1 MKHVNEWIFVVSMVL
16 CCSIAR
22 AQGTYVLTNETTSA
36 EVIFTNSLGTATSD
50 GTMIVFEGRLDSDIQ
65 VTAMPGTT
73 NNYNL
78 AALRLLTQIK
88 LFDELPASNEVGT
101 AQGAVAALRDATPP
115 ESTTGTLYAWAD
127 DPSDNPDKGMTWV
140 QLLTKEGGNT
150 FSLTDGSTNYITF
163 VFNYTHNRYQVFV
176 GPQPNTQ
183 IPSAAVA
190 SLNMGGKNGIDG
202 VSLIGVGGLER
213 VASASGSITPLSSS
227 IGFSV
232 YATAN
237 GILFIL
243 DPVDERGSGTFIVKA
258 YINGAWVKVGS
269 VESKGSGHYEFLA
282 DSPCP
287 LQVGQSYAFQV
298 IDELSNPHNL
308 DSVAIKTIKMESV
321 VMEPDV
327 MVVTFNT
334 EAGRSYQV
342 ISAES
347 LTASDWTETVI
358 HYPTDGGWGYGSGAF
373 TATGTTITVKIP
385 RNTQKAFF
393 KIRKVD

>member
-1 MKHVNEWIFVVSMVL
+1 
-16 CCSIAR
+16 
-22 AQGTYVLTNETTSA
+22 
-36 EVIFTNSLGTATSD
+36 
-50 GTMIVFEGRLDSDIQ
+50 MIVFEGQLESDFE
-65 VTAMPGTT
+65 VDYARDT
-73 NNYNL
+73 NYDL
-78 AALRLLTQIK
+78 ASLRLLTQIK

-101 AQGAVAALRDATPP
+101 AQGAVAALRSAP
-115 ESTTGTLYAWAD
+115 ESTTGTLYAWGSTNTAT
-127 DPSDNPDKGMTWV
+127 PVMEWV
-140 QLLTKEGGNT
+140 PLLQKEGGNT

-163 VFNYTHNRYQVFV
+163 VFNYTYNRYQVFV

-183 IPSAAVA
+183 IPSAAVT

-232 YATAN
+232 YATAD

-243 DPVDERGSGTFIVKA
+243 DPVNEQGSGWFTVYAK
-258 YINGAWVKVGS
+258 INGEWVEVGKIQS
-269 VESKGSGHYEFLA
+269 DGSGHYEFLA
-282 DSPCP
+282 YPGL
-287 LQVGQSYAFQV
+287 LQVGQSYAFRV
-298 IDELSNPHNL
+298 IDEIGDRHNR
-308 DSVAIKTIKMESV
+308 DSVEIKTIKMESV
-321 VMEPDV
+321 VMDPDV
-327 MVVTFNT
+327 MIVTFNT
-334 EAGRSYQV
+334 EAGKSYQV

-347 LTASDWTETVI
+347 LTSSEWTATVI

-373 TATGTTITVKIP
+373 TAAGTTTTVKIP

>member
-1 MKHVNEWIFVVSMVL
+1 MKHVNEWIFVVGMVL

-36 EVIFTNSLGTATSD
+36 EVIFTDSLGTATNE
-50 GTMIVFEGRLDSDIQ
+50 GTMIVFEGQLESDFK
-65 VTAMPGTT
+65 VAHTT
-73 NNYNL
+73 DTNSTYNL
-78 AALRLLTQIK
+78 ASLRLLTQIK

-101 AQGAVAALRDATPP
+101 AQGAVAALRSAP
-115 ESTTGTLYAWAD
+115 ESTTGTLYAWGSTNTAT
-127 DPSDNPDKGMTWV
+127 PVMEWV
-140 QLLTKEGGNT
+140 PLLQKEGGNT

-243 DPVDERGSGTFIVKA
+243 DPVNEQGAGWFTVYAK
-258 YINGAWVKVGS
+258 INGEWVEVGKIQS
-269 VESKGSGHYEFLA
+269 DGSGHYEFLA
-282 DSPCP
+282 YPGL
-287 LQVGQSYAFQV
+287 LQVGQSYAFRV
-298 IDELSNPHNL
+298 IDEIGDPHNL

-334 EAGRSYQV
+334 EAGKSYQV

-347 LTASDWTETVI
+347 LTSSEWTATVI

-373 TATGTTITVKIP
+373 TAAGTTTTVKIP

>member
-1 MKHVNEWIFVVSMVL
+1 MMRVNKWVFVIVAVL
-16 CCSIAR
+16 CCSVVR
-22 AQGTYVLTNETTSA
+22 AQGAYVLTNEITSA
-36 EVIFTNSLGTATSD
+36 EVIFTNSLGTATNE
-50 GTMIVFEGRLDSDIQ
+50 GTMIVFEGRLDSDMTVAAAQ
-65 VTAMPGTT
+65 GS
-73 NNYNL
+73 NSCDL
-78 AALRLLTQIK
+78 ASVRLLAQIK
-88 LFDELPASNEVGT
+88 LFDELPATDGVGAD
-101 AQGAVAALRDATPP
+101 AQGAVAALRSAPD
-115 ESTTGTLYAWAD
+115 STNGTFYVWGSTNTVNPAMEWLPLYK
-127 DPSDNPDKGMTWV
+127 SDGVT
-140 QLLTKEGGNT
+140 T
-150 FSLTDGSTNYITF
+150 FTVTDGSTNYITF
-163 VFNYTHNRYQVFV
+163 AFNYTDDKYQVFI
-176 GPQPNTQ
+176 GPEPNDQ
-183 IPSAAVA
+183 VA
-190 SLNMGGKNGIDG
+190 STAVTSLPMVDEDRISG
-202 VSLIGVGGLER
+202 VSLMGVGGLES
-213 VASASGSITPLSSS
+213 VASASGVVGPLSSA

-232 YATAN
+232 YATAD

-347 LTASDWTETVI
+347 LTASEWVPTVI
-358 HYPTDGGWGYGSGAF
+358 YIPVDGGEEDYTSEPF
-373 TATGTTITVKIP
+373 TATGATTTVKIP
-385 RNTQKAFF
+385 RNTQRAFF
-393 KIRKVD
+393 KIRKVN

>member
-1 MKHVNEWIFVVSMVL
+1 MMRVKKWVFVIVAVL
-16 CCSIAR
+16 CCSVVR
-22 AQGTYVLTNETTSA
+22 AQGAYALTNEITSA
-36 EVIFTNSLGTATSD
+36 EVIFTNSLGTAALD
-50 GTMIVFEGRLDSDIQ
+50 GTMIVFEGRLDSDMMVAAAQ
-65 VTAMPGTT
+65 GS
-73 NNYNL
+73 NSCDL
-78 AALRLLTQIK
+78 ASVRLLAQIK
-88 LFDELPASNEVGT
+88 LFDELPSASEVGA
-101 AQGAVAALRDATPP
+101 AQGAVAALRSAPDSA
-115 ESTTGTLYAWAD
+115 TGTFYVWGTTNTVAPAMEWLPLYQ
-127 DPSDNPDKGMTWV
+127 SDGTTPFTV
-140 QLLTKEGGNT
+140 
-150 FSLTDGSTNYITF
+150 TDGSTNYITF
-163 VFNYTHNRYQVFV
+163 AFNYTDDKYQVFI
-176 GPQPNTQ
+176 GPEPNSQ
-183 IPSAAVA
+183 VA
-190 SLNMGGKNGIDG
+190 STAVDSLVMVDKSGIGG
-202 VSLIGVGGLER
+202 VSLMGVGGLER
-213 VASASGSITPLSSS
+213 VASAAGVVGPLSSV

-232 YATAN
+232 YATAD

-243 DPVDERGSGTFIVKA
+243 DPVDEQGSGTFIVKA

-347 LTASDWTETVI
+347 LTASEWT
-358 HYPTDGGWGYGSGAF
+358 PTFIYIPVAEGVDPIYTSEPFKAN
-373 TATGTTITVKIP
+373 GTTTTVRIP
-385 RNTQKAFF
+385 RNTEKAFF
-393 KIRKVD
+393 KIRKTN

>member
-22 AQGTYVLTNETTSA
+22 AQGAYVLTNETTSA
-36 EVIFTNSLGTATSD
+36 EVIFTNSLGTATNE
-50 GTMIVFEGRLDSDIQ
+50 GTMIVFEGQLESNFKVDYARD
-65 VTAMPGTT
+65 T
-73 NNYNL
+73 NSNYNL
-78 AALRLLTQIK
+78 ASLRLLTQIK

-101 AQGAVAALRDATPP
+101 AQGAVAALRSAP
-115 ESTTGTLYAWAD
+115 ESTTGTLYAWGSTNTAT
-127 DPSDNPDKGMTWV
+127 PVMEWV
-140 QLLTKEGGNT
+140 PLLQKEGGNT

-163 VFNYTHNRYQVFV
+163 VFNYTSNRYQVFV
-176 GPQPNTQ
+176 GEEPTAQVA
-183 IPSAAVA
+183 SAAVSSPA
-190 SLNMGGKNGIDG
+190 MDGKGGING
-202 VSLIGVGGLER
+202 VSLLGVGGLSG
-213 VASASGSITPLSSS
+213 VASASGDVVPLLSSS
-227 IGFSV
+227 VGFSV

-243 DPVDERGSGTFIVKA
+243 DPVNEQGSGWFTVYAK
-258 YINGAWVKVGS
+258 INGEWVEVGKIQS
-269 VESKGSGHYEFLA
+269 DGSGHYEFLA
-282 DSPCP
+282 YPGL
-287 LQVGQSYAFQV
+287 LQVGQSYAFRV
-298 IDELSNPHNL
+298 IDEIGDPHNL

-334 EAGRSYQV
+334 EAGKSYQV

-347 LTASDWTETVI
+347 LTSSEWTATVI

-373 TATGTTITVKIP
+373 TAAGTTTTVKIP